1 MMRTIALATLVLL
14 PAFIAACS
22 GGGSKNSKTGETA
35 QSDAEASSNDGT
47 AATTASTQDVT
58 LASLTGNVA
67 AGKAAFAQC
76 STCHVVQEGVNKIGP
91 SLHDIVGRKAGA
103 VTGFNY
109 SAANAA
115 IGITWTKENLF
126 QFLEN
131 PQSVVPKTK
140 MIFAGIPDAQKRAD
154 IIAYLENPS

>member
-1 MMRTIALATLVLL
+1 MRIIALVSLMLFPALVS
-14 PAFIAACS
+14 ACS
-22 GGGSKNSKTGETA
+22 GGGSENGKAGETA
-35 QSDAEASSNDGT
+35 QSDADSTSNAGQ
-47 AATTASTQDVT
+47 AATTASTQGVT
-58 LASLTGNVA
+58 LASPTGNAA

-91 SLHDIVGRKAGA
+91 SLHGIVGRKAGA
-103 VTGFNY
+103 ATGFSY

-131 PQSVVPKTK
+131 PQRVVPKTK
-140 MIFAGIPDAQKRAD
+140 MIFTGIKDAQKRAD

>member
-1 MMRTIALATLVLL
+1 MRKFVVVSFISL
-14 PAFIAACS
+14 PAFVAACS
-22 GGGSKNSKTGETA
+22 GSGTENEKTASGNQGTETA
-35 QSDAEASSNDGT
+35 VPVESVS
-47 AATTASTQDVT
+47 
-58 LASLTGNVA
+58 LASLTGNAA

-76 STCHVVQEGVNKIGP
+76 STCHAVQAGVNKIGP
-91 SLHDIVGRKAGA
+91 SLHGIVGSKAGTA
-103 VTGFNY
+103 TGFSY

-126 QFLEN
+126 QFLGN

-140 MIFAGIPDAQKRAD
+140 MIFGGIPDAQKRAD

>member
-1 MMRTIALATLVLL
+1 MRTIALATLVLL

-22 GGGSKNSKTGETA
+22 GGGSETSKTGETA

-47 AATTASTQDVT
+47 TATTASTQDVT

-76 STCHVVQEGVNKIGP
+76 STCHVTDAGVNKIGP
-91 SLHDIVGRKAGA
+91 SLHGVVGRKAGT
-103 VTGFNY
+103 VKGFNY
-109 SAANAA
+109 SPANAA

-126 QFLEN
+126 QFLVR

-154 IIAYLENPS
+154 IIAYLENPT